1 MSAASTS
8 GLLASY
14 RNIIDADGH
23 ILEPLNTWEKY
34 IDPQFRDRAIRIR
47 RDAEGNEYLE
57 FDGRPAK
64 FFNLM
69 GYKLLGAM
77 GHSSE
82 EIAAIVKKPYEE
94 CVPFGSM
101 NPKERVQLLDQE
113 GLVATILYP
122 SVGLTWECDID
133 DPALADAYA
142 RAYNRWLVD
151 FCSEDPQRL
160 IAIAHITLT
169 TGHNAAAELER
180 AVKDGC
186 KGAFVAPF
194 TITNKA
200 HAHPDYDPF
209 WAKAQELGVPV
220 AIHPMSEH
228 PAKRVYQRF
237 DNMKWA
243 NWYHNVLGAQGP
255 QQAFYVLFQYGL
267 FDRFPDLKVVVLE
280 SGAGWIGASLD
291 RMDATYK
298 TALGSS
304 VKLKEKPSDYF
315 KRQCWISG
323 DPDETA
329 LAHIIDH
336 VGDDRFFWATDYPHF
351 DHPGNYLDALENLVT
366 PLSETA
372 RRNLLGDSV
381 AQVYGLG

>member
-14 RNIIDADGH
+14 QNIIDADGH

-113 GLVATILYP
+113 GLAATILYP
-122 SVGLTWECDID
+122 SVWLTWECDID

-142 RAYNRWLVD
+142 RAYNR
-151 FCSEDPQRL
+151 
-160 IAIAHITLT
+160 
-169 TGHNAAAELER
+169 
-180 AVKDGC
+180 
-186 KGAFVAPF
+186 
-194 TITNKA
+194 
-200 HAHPDYDPF
+200 
-209 WAKAQELGVPV
+209 
-220 AIHPMSEH
+220 
-228 PAKRVYQRF
+228 
-237 DNMKWA
+237 
-243 NWYHNVLGAQGP
+243 
-255 QQAFYVLFQYGL
+255 
-267 FDRFPDLKVVVLE
+267 
-280 SGAGWIGASLD
+280 
-291 RMDATYK
+291 
-298 TALGSS
+298 
-304 VKLKEKPSDYF
+304 
-315 KRQCWISG
+315 
-323 DPDETA
+323 
-329 LAHIIDH
+329 
-336 VGDDRFFWATDYPHF
+336 GDDRFFWATDYPHF